1 MEGRYLTA
9 NALTTVLHITDVH
22 LRAAPDALLLG
33 VDTAHS
39 MNAVLDQ
46 ALAERSP
53 DALLVTGDVSHD
65 PEPQAYERFAA
76 ILGERFQGPVLCLP
90 GNHDLEAPM
99 GQLLTEPSVLH
110 LPEWDIIG
118 LDSHVDN
125 ETGADVSEKD
135 LAGLNA
141 ALADA
146 DVPNVIVATHH
157 PPIEVGCPWLDKDR
171 IQNGQELLEFLSE
184 HASVKGMVFGHAHQ
198 VVESVYRDIV
208 LLGTPS
214 TCFQFAPNTQ
224 TFSIDDTMPGY
235 RWLYLYADGH
245 VASEVGRVAD
255 YPLHIIQKEV

>member
-1 MEGRYLTA
+1 MTA

-22 LRAAPDALLLG
+22 LRAAPEALLLG

-39 MNAVLDQ
+39 VNAVLDQ

-65 PEPQAYERFAA
+65 PEPAAYRRFAA
-76 ILGERFQGPVLCLP
+76 IVAEHFQGPLLCLP
-90 GNHDLEAPM
+90 GNHDLQAPM
-99 GQLLTEPSVLH
+99 RHLLSEPCVLH
-110 LPEWDIIG
+110 LPGWDIIG

-125 ETGADVSEKD
+125 ETEADVSDQD
-135 LAGLNA
+135 LARLKA
-141 ALADA
+141 TLA
-146 DVPNVIVATHH
+146 NVDERHVLVATHH

-184 HASVKGMVFGHAHQ
+184 RASVKGLVFGHVHQ

-245 VASEVGRVAD
+245 VATEVGRVAD
-255 YPLHIIQKEV
+255 YPLHIDL